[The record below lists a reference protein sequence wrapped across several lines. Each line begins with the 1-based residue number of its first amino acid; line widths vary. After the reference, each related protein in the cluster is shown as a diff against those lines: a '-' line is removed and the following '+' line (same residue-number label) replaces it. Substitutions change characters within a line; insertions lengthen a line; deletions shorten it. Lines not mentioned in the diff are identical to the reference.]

1 MYWQHHLRR
10 SFFNYYKI
18 QMRKFNEFLIHLRKM
33 YTVQQKKKVGDR
45 PSEVNYPIGKSAG
58 DRD

>member
-1 MYWQHHLRR
+1 
-10 SFFNYYKI
+10 
-18 QMRKFNEFLIHLRKM
+18 MRKFNEFLIHLRKM